1 MAVGLGRR
9 RDQSTGRGMN
19 TRQFSRTMQQ
29 AFGPHTDNRL
39 HPMRDQE
46 PMRLA
51 DKVLYI
57 VSAVCAV
64 GLFAILI
71 FGAQA

>member
-1 MAVGLGRR
+1 
-9 RDQSTGRGMN
+9 MN
-19 TRQFSRTMQQ
+19 TRRFSRTLQE
-29 AFGPHTDNRL
+29 AFGPHTDHRL

-46 PMRLA
+46 PMCLA

-64 GLFAILI
+64 GLVAILI
-71 FGAQA
+71 FGA

>member
-1 MAVGLGRR
+1 
-9 RDQSTGRGMN
+9 MN
-19 TRQFSRTMQQ
+19 TRRHPRSMQA
-29 AFGPHTDNRL
+29 AFGPYTDNRL